1 MRITIRDKEASSVQE
16 MFLDRVRL
24 HNKGEL
30 KCFDS
35 ADRPELVPGYQ
46 HRTIKIV
53 DRMLLDALLA
63 ADTHGT
69 SLGSYKCA
77 VFLTVPHCM
86 QCRF

>member
-24 HNKGEL
+24 HNKGEE
-30 KCFDS
+30 KRCDS
-35 ADRPELVPGYQ
+35 TDRPEPVSGYQ

-53 DRMLLDALLA
+53 DRMLLDTLLA

-69 SLGSYKCA
+69 SYGSYK
-77 VFLTVPHCM
+77 
-86 QCRF
+86 